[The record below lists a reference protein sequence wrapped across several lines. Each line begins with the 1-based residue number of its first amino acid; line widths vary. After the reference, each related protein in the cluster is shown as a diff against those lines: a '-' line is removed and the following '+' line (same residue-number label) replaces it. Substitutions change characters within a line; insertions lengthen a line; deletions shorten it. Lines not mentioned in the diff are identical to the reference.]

1 MKNQQPLEKE
11 LVLIGGGH
19 SHAIALR
26 NFAMNP
32 LPGVRIILISEQS
45 NTPYSGMLPGHVAG
59 HYTYEECHID
69 LRHLATAAQAQLY
82 VDRAIDLDLA
92 QNRVICAG
100 HPPVR
105 FDILSIDIG
114 STPELPDVPGILDYS
129 VPVKPWRF
137 FLQQWQQVIECVTRH
152 PDQPIS
158 IGVVGGGAGGV
169 ELVLTIQH
177 KLQRILQSAGQ
188 PLSTLTLHLF
198 HRGAQVMTGHN
209 ARIRQRFQQIL
220 SQQGI
225 NLHLKETVSQV
236 QKGKVFCESGFQV
249 ECDIIFWVT
258 RASAPTWPRQSGI
271 ATDERGF
278 IQVGPTLQSVSHPH
292 IFAAGDIAAMVAS
305 PRPKAGVFA
314 VRQGKPLAENL
325 RRLLQGDALQTY
337 KPQSKFLSLI
347 STGDRKAIMSW
358 GALPLAMSLPG
369 SGAGKMLSIAS
380 LWINFASCPQ
390 WGPTLTYL
398 QTRRPCPV
406 QAAGPRSVA
415 QCLSKLYLAY
425 AKTILPVVTIFW

>member
-225 NLHLKETVSQV
+225 NLHLKERYRRCKKAKSSVSL
-236 QKGKVFCESGFQV
+236 GF
-249 ECDIIFWVT
+249 
-258 RASAPTWPRQSGI
+258 RLSAISFFGSPEPLHLLGLDNLVSPLTNAGLFRWDPPYSPSPILTFLQQGI
-271 ATDERGF
+271 LQPWWRRHALKLGY
-278 IQVGPTLQSVSHPH
+278 LQSVKVS
-292 IFAAGDIAAMVAS
+292 
-305 PRPKAGVFA
+305 R
-314 VRQGKPLAENL
+314 
-325 RRLLQGDALQTY
+325 
-337 KPQSKFLSLI
+337 
-347 STGDRKAIMSW
+347 
-358 GALPLAMSLPG
+358 
-369 SGAGKMLSIAS
+369 
-380 LWINFASCPQ
+380 
-390 WGPTLTYL
+390 
-398 QTRRPCPV
+398 
-406 QAAGPRSVA
+406 
-415 QCLSKLYLAY
+415 
-425 AKTILPVVTIFW
+425 